1 MRLTTAR
8 GFDAALRNTHGV
20 TALIGVDEA
29 GRGPLAGP
37 VVVAAVLL
45 RREALKPLAGA
56 RDSKLLNAQRREFL
70 YGLIR
75 RHAAAIS
82 VSWAHPREIER
93 DNILA
98 ATLSAMRRAAGRIK
112 ASDSLVI
119 VDGNRRI
126 PGLKSPQLTIV
137 DGDNLS
143 LSIACASIV
152 AKVVRDRW
160 MARLDRKYPG
170 YGIARHKG
178 YGTAM
183 HMAALRKLGPSPIH
197 RRTFA
202 PVKELLGR

>member
-1 MRLTTAR
+1 M
-8 GFDAALRNTHGV
+8 
-20 TALIGVDEA
+20 
-29 GRGPLAGP
+29 AGP

-45 RREALKPLAGA
+45 REEALKPLAAA
-56 RDSKLLNAQRREFL
+56 RDSKLLTEGKREAL
-70 YGLIR
+70 YALIR
-75 RHAAAIS
+75 RHAAAVS
-82 VSWAHPREIER
+82 VSWAFPRDIER
-93 DNILA
+93 ENILA
-98 ATLSAMRRAAGRIK
+98 ATLSAMRRAATRIK
-112 ASDSLVI
+112 TADGLVI

-183 HMAALRKLGPSPIH
+183 HMAALQKLGPSPIH

>member
-1 MRLTTAR
+1 MRR
-8 GFDAALRNTHGV
+8 FDAALRKTHGV
-20 TALIGVDEA
+20 KSLVGVDEA

-45 RREALKPLAGA
+45 REDALKLLLGA
-56 RDSKLLNAQRREFL
+56 RDSKLLTAQKREVL
-70 YGLIR
+70 YNLIR
-75 RHAAAIS
+75 RHAAAVS
-82 VSWAHPREIER
+82 VSWAYPRDIER

-98 ATLSAMRRAAGRIK
+98 ATLCAMRRAADRIK

-170 YGIARHKG
+170 YGIAMHKG

-202 PVKELLGR
+202 PVKELLGRSF